1 MTRQTTSAWK
11 AVASV
16 VVLLAAAG
24 CAELFGDLWGVTGPT
39 SFGNLF
45 ADNQEADVAKA
56 VGRLPAP
63 APASAPQNKL
73 GRPLVAGLLYGTP
86 GVFVYDLSTGAM
98 LWRKEMSV
106 TSRPV
111 LTDRAVLVQSGT
123 SVVSLKLENGE
134 EMWDVDTEGMSFFG
148 AAFDDTYAYLT
159 LGVSVTRVGRLV
171 SVNADSGWTNWKIQT
186 TKLFGRPA
194 AVGGLVFVPWERQ
207 SITVLDRESQEEI
220 ARLRSMDDVYNY
232 VFSGPG
238 GVYYGSKGLYRLD
251 GKSFS
256 GTKDGSTYYRPPM
269 QGIPGD
275 PELWADAFSEPT
287 GGRNAREKIR
297 FFVAPSYDPAGQ
309 SVTLE
314 HDKLFL
320 LYFRFLVAYDAASGA
335 IQWVYRHGEDI
346 EAVSVESSGIF
357 LVDSPGNLVRIAADT
372 GLPDWRLELGIAV
385 AAAVFDIA
393 GFSPPSQPV
402 GTVESMRVQLL
413 QVILDQDNR
422 LLPFRQYVVGKLAQ
436 LPEAEVTRDILDVY
450 AQRTSPQ
457 ALKDAAR
464 AALAS
469 RAEGAE
475 HLIGALDTHTDYLMN
490 TTAPPMG
497 VVSQSLVAMQA
508 RTAVTGLVAHLLD
521 PETPLEDLQEVA
533 QALVELGDASLIST
547 FESYLTLYHAD
558 SAFAQ
563 NSNALNVLADGLLK
577 YGGTEERRFLDNLVA
592 SGFTLPTL
600 KAHIQKRYD
609 EIEQARLAAEEAA
622 RLAAEAA
629 AAGTVSTV
637 QAVLPQTLS
646 REQIGQTMT
655 ANAASIAP
663 CVQAKMQR
671 SPTLSQ
677 VRMVFRLSSAGQAS
691 DLSVLPSDD
700 AEFSACL
707 SEALAQIQFPRFT
720 ALSQRAQ
727 FTIDINT
734 PEPPPGTAPGTVPP
748 PGPGVPPGPL
758 VPGMPIVPTGPV
770 GPVAPPPPL
779 PGVPGSGT
787 VPVAPLPPPPPPPGV
802 PGSGTVPVAPLPPPP
817 PPPGV
822 PGSGTVPVT
831 PIAPPPP
838 PPGIPGSGTVPV
850 TPVAPPPPPPGVP
863 GTGTPPTPPV
873 GPVTPPPPPP
883 PPVDPNAYPD
893 VLPE

>member
-1 MTRQTTSAWK
+1 MARQTTIAWK
-11 AVASV
+11 VAAATGA
-16 VVLLAAAG
+16 LLAAAG
-24 CAELFGDLWGVTGPT
+24 CAELFGEYFGVAEPAA
-39 SFGNLF
+39 FGNLF
-45 ADNQEADVAKA
+45 ADNQEADMAQV
-56 VGRLPAP
+56 VSRLPAP
-63 APASAPQNKL
+63 APAAAPANRL
-73 GRPLVAGLLYGTP
+73 GRPLVAGLRYGTP
-86 GVFVYDLSTGAM
+86 GVFVYDLSAGAM
-98 LWRKEMSV
+98 LWSKEMSV

-123 SVVSLKLENGE
+123 SVVSLRLEDGSK
-134 EMWDVDTEGMSFFG
+134 MWDVETEGMSFFG
-148 AAFDDTYAYLT
+148 AAFDEKYAYLT
-159 LGVSVTRVGRLV
+159 LGVSVSHIGRLV
-171 SVNADSGWTNWKIQT
+171 AVNADSGWTAWKFQT

-194 AVGGLVFVPWERQ
+194 AAGGMVFVPWERQ
-207 SITVLDRESQEEI
+207 DISVLDRETQEEV
-220 ARLRSMDDVYNY
+220 ARLRSIDDVYNFIFAGPKG
-232 VFSGPG
+232 VF
-238 GVYYGSKGLYRLD
+238 YGSKGLYRLD
-251 GKSFS
+251 GRSFN
-256 GTKDGSTYYRPPM
+256 GTQQASTYYRPPM
-269 QGIPGD
+269 RGIPSD

-297 FFVAPSYDPAGQ
+297 FFVSPAHDPTGQ

-314 HDKLFL
+314 HGKLFL
-320 LYFRFLVAYDAASGA
+320 LYFRFVVAYDAASGA
-335 IQWVYRHGEDI
+335 IQWIYRHSEDI
-346 EAVSVESSGIF
+346 EALSVEASGVY
-357 LVDSPGNLVRIAADT
+357 LVDSPGNMVRLAPDT
-372 GLPDWRLELGIAV
+372 GLADWRLALGIDV
-385 AAAVFDIA
+385 ASAVFDLA
-393 GFSPPSQPV
+393 GFAPPSQPV
-402 GTVESMRVQLL
+402 GTVETMRVQLL

-422 LLPFRQYVVGKLAQ
+422 LLPFRQYLVEKLAQ

-490 TTAPPMG
+490 TQAPPMG

-577 YGGTEERRFLDNLVA
+577 YGGDEERRFLDNLVA

-609 EIEQARLAAEEAA
+609 EIVQAQLAAEEAA

-637 QAVLPQTLS
+637 QAALPQTLS
-646 REQIGQTMT
+646 REQIGNTMT

-677 VRMVFRLSSAGQAS
+677 VRMVFRLSNTGQAS

-700 AEFSACL
+700 AEFTACL
-707 SEALAQIQFPRFT
+707 SEALSQIAFPRFL

-734 PEPPPGTAPGTVPP
+734 PEPPPGTAPGTTP
-748 PGPGVPPGPL
+748 PGPGVPPTPFL
-758 VPGMPIVPTGPV
+758 PGMPIVPTGPV
-770 GPVAPPPPL
+770 GPVAPPPP
-779 PGVPGSGT
+779 
-787 VPVAPLPPPPPPPGV
+787 PPGV
-802 PGSGTVPVAPLPPPP
+802 PGT
-817 PPPGV
+817 
-822 PGSGTVPVT
+822 
-831 PIAPPPP
+831 
-838 PPGIPGSGTVPV
+838 GTVPV

-863 GTGTPPTPPV
+863 GTGTPPPPPPV
-873 GPVTPPPPPP
+873 GPGTTTPPPPPGTGP
-883 PPVDPNAYPD
+883 EEYPD
-893 VLPE
+893 VLPPE